1 MHSEI
6 FCMDKR
12 DGRELMAPQQITG
25 YIRAFDVTSE
35 ASKQLVTVTANTN
48 INRFRFTDDPTPP
61 AAPVQKHDGTGA
73 TAKAVNNFSK
83 QLFKALGKP
92 EE

>member
-1 MHSEI
+1 
-6 FCMDKR
+6 MDKR
-12 DGRELMAPQQITG
+12 DGRELMSPQQITG

-61 AAPVQKHDGTGA
+61 AATVQKHDGTGA

-92 EE
+92 KE